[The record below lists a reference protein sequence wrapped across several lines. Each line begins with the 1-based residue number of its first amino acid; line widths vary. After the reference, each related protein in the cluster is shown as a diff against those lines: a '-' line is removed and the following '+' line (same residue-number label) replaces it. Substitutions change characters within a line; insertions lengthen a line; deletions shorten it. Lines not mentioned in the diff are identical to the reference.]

1 MPSAKPARA
10 VDAHA
15 HVFPALADA
24 PGAAVPDARYRP
36 AYAARLDDW
45 RALWPTAGVTHGVL
59 TQVSFLG
66 ADNTRLLEA
75 IARDPAR
82 LRGVARVEPGVAEAQ
97 LSALEAGGVRA
108 ARLNLSGVADFS
120 AYATPA
126 WRALL
131 DRLQARGW
139 HVEVFTDAG
148 RLPALA
154 AALATS
160 TIPVVFD
167 HFGNPG
173 GDDVSAERSLEA
185 AAALAARRS
194 VAVKLSAPYRLGGA
208 DPARLA
214 RRWLEIVGRGGLLW
228 GSDWPWTRH
237 EAGRDY
243 AQLRALLDAWLPP
256 CVVPAV
262 LWDNAARVYR
272 FD

>member
-1 MPSAKPARA
+1 MPAAKPARA

-15 HVFPALADA
+15 HVFPELSPA
-24 PGAAVPDARYRP
+24 GAAVPEARYRP

-66 ADNTRLLEA
+66 ADNGELLRA

-82 LRGVARVEPGVAEAQ
+82 LRGVARVEPGIGDAGLA
-97 LSALEAGGVRA
+97 ALAVGGVRA
-108 ARLNLSGVADFS
+108 ARLNLSGATDFS
-120 AYATPA
+120 VYGTPS

-131 DRLQARGW
+131 DAVEALGW

-148 RLPALA
+148 RLPAVA
-154 AALATS
+154 AALGTS
-160 TIPVVFD
+160 TVPIVFD

-173 GDDVSAERSLEA
+173 HDASSIERSFEA

-194 VAVKLSAPYRLGGA
+194 VAVKLSAPYRLGSA
-208 DPARLA
+208 DPEPLA
-214 RRWLEIVGRGGLLW
+214 RRWLEIVGPEGLLW

-243 AQLRALLDAWLPP
+243 AQLRAELDAWLPASII
-256 CVVPAV
+256 PAV

>member
-1 MPSAKPARA
+1 MPAANPGRA

-15 HVFPALADA
+15 HVFSASTGPV
-24 PGAAVPDARYRP
+24 PGARYRP
-36 AYAARLDDW
+36 AYAAPLDDW
-45 RALWPTAGVTHGVL
+45 RALWPTAGITHGVL

-66 ADNTRLLEA
+66 TDNSELLRA

-82 LRGVARVEPGVAEAQ
+82 LRGVARVEPGIDDAA
-97 LSALEAGGVRA
+97 LAALEAGGVGA
-108 ARLNLSGVADFS
+108 ARLNLSGAADFS
-120 AYATPA
+120 AYGTPP

-131 DRLQARGW
+131 DRIQARGW

-148 RLPALA
+148 RLPGIA
-154 AALATS
+154 AALATT
-160 TIPVVFD
+160 TIPLVFD

-173 GDDVSAERSLEA
+173 RDDASIERSFEA
-185 AAALAARRS
+185 AAGLAARRS

-214 RRWLEIVGRGGLLW
+214 RRWLEIAGPGGLLW

-243 AQLRALLDAWLPP
+243 AELRALLDAWLPAP
-256 CVVPAV
+256 VVPAV

>member
-1 MPSAKPARA
+1 MPAAKPARA

-15 HVFPALADA
+15 HVFPASGPAVRDA
-24 PGAAVPDARYRP
+24 GYRP

-45 RALWPTAGVTHGVL
+45 RVLWPVAGITHGVL

-66 ADNTRLLEA
+66 ADNGELLRG

-82 LRGVARVEPGVAEAQ
+82 LRGVARIEPGIDDAA
-97 LSALEAGGVRA
+97 LAGLEAGGVRA
-108 ARLNLSGVADFS
+108 ARLNLSGVADFA

-131 DRLQARGW
+131 DRVHARGW
-139 HVEVFTDAG
+139 HIEVFTDPG
-148 RLPALA
+148 RLPEIA
-154 AALATS
+154 AALGTS
-160 TIPVVFD
+160 TIPMVFD

-173 GDDVSAERSLEA
+173 RDEVSIERSFEA
-185 AAALAARRS
+185 AAALAACRS

-214 RRWLEIVGRGGLLW
+214 RRWLDVVGPAGLLW

-243 AQLRALLDAWLPP
+243 ARLRDMLDAWLPP
-256 CVVPAV
+256 SVVPAV
-262 LWDNAARVYR
+262 LWDNAARIYR

>member
-1 MPSAKPARA
+1 MPAAKPARA

-15 HVFPALADA
+15 HVFSASSAR
-24 PGAAVPDARYRP
+24 VPHARYRP
-36 AYAARLDDW
+36 AYAARLEDW
-45 RALWPTAGVTHGVL
+45 RALWPAAGVTHGVL

-66 ADNTRLLEA
+66 ADNRELLQA
-75 IARDPAR
+75 IGRDPAH
-82 LRGVARVEPGVAEAQ
+82 LRGVARVEPGIDDAA
-97 LSALEAGGVRA
+97 LAALEAGGVRA

-120 AYATPA
+120 AYGTPA

-131 DRLQARGW
+131 DRVQARGW

-148 RLPALA
+148 RLPGIA
-154 AALATS
+154 AALGTS
-160 TIPVVFD
+160 TIPIVFD

-173 GDDVSAERSLEA
+173 RDEASIERSFEA
-185 AAALAARRS
+185 AAGLAARRS
-194 VAVKLSAPYRLGGA
+194 VAVKLSAPYRLAGA

-214 RRWLEIVGRGGLLW
+214 QRWLEVVGPGGLLW

-243 AQLRALLDAWLPP
+243 AELRGMLEAWLPSS
-256 CVVPAV
+256 VVPAV
-262 LWDNAARVYR
+262 LWDNAARIYR

>member
-1 MPSAKPARA
+1 MPAAKPARA

-15 HVFPALADA
+15 HVFSAS
-24 PGAAVPDARYRP
+24 AASVPDARYRP
-36 AYAARLDDW
+36 AYAARLEDW

-66 ADNTRLLEA
+66 TDNSELLRA

-82 LRGVARVEPGVAEAQ
+82 LRGVARVEPGFGDAA
-97 LSALEAGGVRA
+97 LAALEAGGVRA
-108 ARLNLSGVADFS
+108 ARLNLSGAADFS

-131 DRLQARGW
+131 DRLHAREW
-139 HVEVFTDAG
+139 HVEIFTDAG
-148 RLPALA
+148 RLPAIA

-160 TIPVVFD
+160 TIPIVFD

-173 GDDVSAERSLEA
+173 RDDASVERSLEA
-185 AAALAARRS
+185 AAALAARRR

-208 DPARLA
+208 DPAGLA
-214 RRWLEIVGRGGLLW
+214 RRWLEILGPEGLLW

-243 AQLRALLDAWLPP
+243 AALRAELDAWLPP
-256 CVVPAV
+256 TVVPAV